1 MMVKWP
7 AAISSSGALTIW
19 TRLAFFAG
27 GGTWAAT
34 GFEKITAAITA
45 VITSF
50 RIGLV
55 MGSSSVSAS
64 SSTSCNYGIA
74 GLGRGGMAQTLL
86 EHGGSVGVGIRVSL
100 PCVDAEPPVLHRPV
114 KVLT

>member
-27 GGTWAAT
+27 GGTCAAT
-34 GFEKITAAITA
+34 GFDKITAAITA
-45 VITSF
+45 VVTSF

-55 MGSSSVSAS
+55 MGSSSVSP

-86 EHGGSVGVGIRVSL
+86 EHGGSVGVAMRVSL
-100 PCVDAEPPVLHRPV
+100 P
-114 KVLT
+114 

>member
-1 MMVKWP
+1 MIVNWP

-34 GFEKITAAITA
+34 GFENIAATIA
-45 VITSF
+45 VVITSF
-50 RIGLV
+50 RMRLV
-55 MGSSSVSAS
+55 MVSPS

-100 PCVDAEPPVLHRPV
+100 PCVDAEPPVLH
-114 KVLT
+114 